1 MISRQDFFVLFQFI
15 STNDSTKG
23 ATGATAIVPEFL
35 DALTLFQPGRQHQRG
50 RTKISPWLRIC

>member
-35 DALTLFQPGRQHQRG
+35 DALTHSALMSRLAKYSE
-50 RTKISPWLRIC
+50 T